1 MPALFDSGA
10 STGPPVVLARRR
22 AAGYAERPMQ
32 TPRSVLIVTDAWHPQ
47 VNGVVRS
54 IEQTV
59 AELRRRGIDVTL
71 ITPAEFKTVPMPG
84 YDEIALSVTLP
95 GAVYRKIEAADAD
108 AIHLAT
114 EGPLGIIA
122 RRWCLKHKMSF
133 STAYHTQFPEYL
145 RARLPV
151 PVNFTY
157 GILRWFHGP
166 ATACLVGTPYL
177 KGLLEKR
184 GFTNIELWPKGV
196 DIELFHPSKRTS
208 TGHNEPVFL
217 YVGRVA
223 VEKNIE
229 AFLKLD
235 LPGTKIVVGGGP
247 LLEQLRAKYREISFL
262 GPKSGEELARLFAS
276 ADVFVFPSR
285 TDTFGLVLLE
295 ALASGTPVAA
305 YPVTGPIDVIGSA
318 PVGFLD
324 EDLRA
329 AALRA
334 LEIPRDACRDYALR
348 YSWAASTDAFLEHLP
363 MAGRPASQFA

>member
-1 MPALFDSGA
+1 
-10 STGPPVVLARRR
+10 
-22 AAGYAERPMQ
+22 MQ
-32 TPRSVLIVTDAWHPQ
+32 FPRSVLIVTDAWHPQ

-54 IEQTV
+54 IEQTM
-59 AELRRRGIDVTL
+59 AELQKRGIEVKL
-71 ITPAEFKTVPMPG
+71 ITPAEFRTIPMPG
-84 YDEIALSVTLP
+84 YDEIALSVTTP
-95 GAVYRKIEAADAD
+95 GTVHRRIEAAGAD

-114 EGPLGIIA
+114 EGPLGIMA
-122 RRWCLKHKMSF
+122 RGWCVKHRVPF

-151 PVNFTY
+151 PVSFTY

-166 ATACLVGTPYL
+166 AAACLVGTPYL
-177 KGLLEKR
+177 KGLLEQR

-196 DIELFHPSKRTS
+196 DVDLFHPSKRS
-208 TGHNEPVFL
+208 VVEDRQPVFL

-235 LPGTKIVVGGGP
+235 LPGTKTVVGGGP
-247 LLEQLRAKYREISFL
+247 LLDQLRLKYPDISFL
-262 GPKSGEELARLFAS
+262 GPKSGEELAGLYAS

-305 YPVTGPIDVIGSA
+305 YPVTGPIDVIGNA
-318 PVGFLD
+318 PVGVLND
-324 EDLRA
+324 DLRQ
-329 AALRA
+329 AALAA
-334 LEIPRDACRDYALR
+334 LDIPREACREYALR
-348 YSWAASTDAFLEHLP
+348 HSWAASTDAFLEHLP
-363 MAGRPASQFA
+363 QAVAPQEQVA